1 MLKSDNMRNLLG
13 GPLYDAASPVKGG
26 TVRAWVANNGLRLGD
41 REERD
46 AGKPRYDVADVA
58 RLLLMHWLTS
68 RQTMSAKVAAD
79 MTNAAWQH
87 IAVLSDIELAAMD
100 VGGAPEMPRYIM
112 SYDRVDGMHRP
123 TIAHY
128 SQSNHPRGPIME
140 TRIELREL
148 VRMARDRL
156 CMVVGVDFKGLHHR
170 RRFLV
175 GGGLNN
181 EPPGRLQSKRRD
193 PRLQRCVG
201 GGREGGGLDPARRN
215 DGDCPG
221 CRRPTADRQ
230 R

>member
-1 MLKSDNMRNLLG
+1 MFNAKGLTISFPRDIDAKSLAEIAMKSDNMRNLLG

-26 TVRAWVANNGLRLGD
+26 TVRAWVANNELRLGD

-46 AGKPRYDVADVA
+46 AGKPRYDMADVA
-58 RLLLMHWLTS
+58 RLLLMYWLTS
-68 RQTMSAKVAAD
+68 RQAMSAQVAAD

-100 VGGAPEMPRYIM
+100 VGGAPQMPRYIL
-112 SYDRVDGMHRP
+112 SFDRVDGMHRP

-156 CMVVGVDFKGLHHR
+156 CMVVGVDFKGLHHE
-170 RRFLV
+170 FADTV
-175 GGGLNN
+175 
-181 EPPGRLQSKRRD
+181 SIA
-193 PRLQRCVG
+193 
-201 GGREGGGLDPARRN
+201 PARAL
-215 DGDCPG
+215 D
-221 CRRPTADRQ
+221 AA
-230 R
+230 